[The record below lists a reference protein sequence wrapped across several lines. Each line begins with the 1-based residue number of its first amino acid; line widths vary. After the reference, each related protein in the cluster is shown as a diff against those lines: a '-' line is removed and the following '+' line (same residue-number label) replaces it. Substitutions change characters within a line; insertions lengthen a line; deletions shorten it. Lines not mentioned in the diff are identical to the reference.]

1 VQYCVRRRLS
11 NHGLVPPAAARY
23 PTDKEALCKL
33 SRKPVSETPLARRAR
48 SGGAAVPAPEPR
60 SEAPAPGRKTERA
73 SQRKPSRA
81 GLDTRRRLLDAAE
94 RLFAEKEYDGTS
106 LRDIADE
113 ADLHGALSTYHFGS
127 KDKLFDEVIRR
138 RAIELE
144 RMRLENL
151 EKIDMKAQSASDTVR
166 LLIEAYVSPMI
177 KARYGTSRQW
187 QAHVRL
193 MATVVSTKRWTPLIR
208 RHYDHCADV
217 YLQHWRETLP
227 EADQNALL
235 NAFSF
240 MVVTTLYVCSY
251 TNRFAQWRGKRSRKE
266 ELAAVQDDLIQFV
279 HAGFMQL

>member
-1 VQYCVRRRLS
+1 MPSRGRWS
-11 NHGLVPPAAARY
+11 EAATAVGAAER
-23 PTDKEALCKL
+23 PDEAL
-33 SRKPVSETPLARRAR
+33 
-48 SGGAAVPAPEPR
+48 
-60 SEAPAPGRKTERA
+60 APGRKTKRA
-73 SQRKPSRA
+73 SHRKPSRA
-81 GLDTRRRLLDAAE
+81 GVDTRRRLLDAAE
-94 RLFAEKEYDGTS
+94 RLFAEREYDGTS

-144 RMRLENL
+144 RMRLDNL
-151 EKIDMKAQSASDTVR
+151 EAIDMKAQSASETVR

-177 KARYGTSRQW
+177 KARYGSSRQW

-193 MATVVSTKRWTPLIR
+193 MAVVVGAKRWTPLVR
-208 RHYDHCADV
+208 RHYDRCAEI
-217 YLQHWRETLP
+217 YLQRWREVLP
-227 EADQNALL
+227 QADNNALL

-266 ELAAVQDDLIQFV
+266 DMAAVQDDLIQFV